1 MFVELDW
8 NEDRIIKR
16 EECIESIL
24 LDGECSKLV
33 NDKVLVFNAIDKSIT
48 FRQILNVILD
58 DFRKERN

>member
-16 EECIESIL
+16 EEFIESIL

-58 DFRKERN
+58 DFRKERT

>member
-16 EECIESIL
+16 EEFIESIL

>member
-16 EECIESIL
+16 EEFIESIL

-58 DFRKERN
+58 DFRK